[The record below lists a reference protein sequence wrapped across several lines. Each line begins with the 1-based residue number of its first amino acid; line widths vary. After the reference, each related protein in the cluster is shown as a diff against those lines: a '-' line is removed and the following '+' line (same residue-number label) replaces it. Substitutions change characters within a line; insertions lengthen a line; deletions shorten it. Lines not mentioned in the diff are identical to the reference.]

1 MRSAPWWA
9 LLSSGC
15 APVLL
20 VGSWA
25 IAQERQGPA
34 YDPATDTLS
43 VLASYGATSYW
54 LMTGMLLV
62 LGTSYV
68 VTAHALRRAAPAG
81 RLALAGGGLSALAL
95 TLVPAPSSGGALEHG
110 AVATVGLVLLAVW
123 PPLAAV
129 RAEGPA
135 PVGAAPRRVAR
146 GQRGDVRERPVVPGG
161 AAERTG
167 PGHRRARRDVPP
179 GAVAVPGRPLL
190 PQKHLDLTPR
200 RTHGLTP
207 PDASGRRARPVRAAP
222 TPRPYAAATPPP
234 PRSRR
239 PSDPAGD
246 PPDGARPS
254 PGGGRRPSPGRPR

>member
-129 RAEGPA
+129 RAEGPTPWGLRLDVSLAASAVMFASALWFLAELQSARA
-135 PVGAAPRRVAR
+135 PGT
-146 GQRGDVRERPVVPGG
+146 
-161 AAERTG
+161 AERVVTFLQALW
-167 PGHRRARRDVPP
+167 PFLVVLSCRRS
-179 GAVAVPGRPLL
+179 
-190 PQKHLDLTPR
+190 TS
-200 RTHGLTP
+200 T
-207 PDASGRRARPVRAAP
+207 
-222 TPRPYAAATPPP
+222 
-234 PRSRR
+234 
-239 PSDPAGD
+239 
-246 PPDGARPS
+246 
-254 PGGGRRPSPGRPR
+254 

>member
-25 IAQERQGPA
+25 IAQERQGPT

-110 AVATVGLVLLAVW
+110 AVSTVGLVLLAIW

-129 RAEGPA
+129 RAERPA
-135 PVGAAPRRVAR
+135 PWGLRLDVSLAAGAVMFASALWFLAELQSARAP
-146 GQRGDVRERPVVPGG
+146 GT
-161 AAERTG
+161 AERVVTFLQALW
-167 PGHRRARRDVPP
+167 PFLVVLSCR
-179 GAVAVPGRPLL
+179 
-190 PQKHLDLTPR
+190 R
-200 RTHGLTP
+200 RT
-207 PDASGRRARPVRAAP
+207 
-222 TPRPYAAATPPP
+222 AT
-234 PRSRR
+234 
-239 PSDPAGD
+239 
-246 PPDGARPS
+246 
-254 PGGGRRPSPGRPR
+254 

>member
-135 PVGAAPRRVAR
+135 PWGLRLDVSLAASAVMFASALWFLAELQSAR
-146 GQRGDVRERPVVPGG
+146 APGT
-161 AAERTG
+161 AERVVTFLQALW
-167 PGHRRARRDVPP
+167 PFLVVLSCRRS
-179 GAVAVPGRPLL
+179 
-190 PQKHLDLTPR
+190 TS
-200 RTHGLTP
+200 T
-207 PDASGRRARPVRAAP
+207 
-222 TPRPYAAATPPP
+222 
-234 PRSRR
+234 
-239 PSDPAGD
+239 
-246 PPDGARPS
+246 
-254 PGGGRRPSPGRPR
+254 

>member
-1 MRSAPWWA
+1 MR
-9 LLSSGC
+9 
-15 APVLL
+15 PVLL

-25 IAQERQGPA
+25 IAQERQGPT

-135 PVGAAPRRVAR
+135 PWGLRLDVSLAASAVMFASALWFLAELQSAR
-146 GQRGDVRERPVVPGG
+146 APGT
-161 AAERTG
+161 AERVVTFLQALW
-167 PGHRRARRDVPP
+167 PFLVVLSCRRS
-179 GAVAVPGRPLL
+179 
-190 PQKHLDLTPR
+190 T
-200 RTHGLTP
+200 
-207 PDASGRRARPVRAAP
+207 
-222 TPRPYAAATPPP
+222 AT
-234 PRSRR
+234 
-239 PSDPAGD
+239 
-246 PPDGARPS
+246 
-254 PGGGRRPSPGRPR
+254 

>member
-9 LLSSGC
+9 LISSGC
-15 APVLL
+15 SPVLL

-25 IAQERQGPA
+25 IAQERQGPT

-43 VLASYGATSYW
+43 VLASYGTASYW
-54 LMTGMLLV
+54 LMTGILLV

-129 RAEGPA
+129 RAAGPA
-135 PVGAAPRRVAR
+135 PWGLRLDVSLAASAVMFASALWFLAELQSAR
-146 GQRGDVRERPVVPGG
+146 APGT
-161 AAERTG
+161 AERVVTFLQALW
-167 PGHRRARRDVPP
+167 PFLVVLSCRRS
-179 GAVAVPGRPLL
+179 
-190 PQKHLDLTPR
+190 T
-200 RTHGLTP
+200 
-207 PDASGRRARPVRAAP
+207 
-222 TPRPYAAATPPP
+222 AT
-234 PRSRR
+234 
-239 PSDPAGD
+239 
-246 PPDGARPS
+246 
-254 PGGGRRPSPGRPR
+254 